1 MPPRGD
7 RHAKP
12 HPLIIAGKRC
22 ASSSFGS
29 HTSSAS
35 NDLPPE
41 HSRRFHVEI
50 SVDPCIHTM

>member
-12 HPLIIAGKRC
+12 HSLIIAGKRY

-29 HTSSAS
+29 HASSAS
-35 NDLPPE
+35 NDLPLE
-41 HSRRFHVEI
+41 YSCRFLAEI
-50 SVDPCIHTM
+50 